1 MDILGMREL
10 VDEVEF
16 QEWRYVFEWS
26 VPFLHDLG
34 EQGFIINLRKISFRV
49 DKVSLSEIL
58 QVKKAT
64 IKSVVNKSLSKNF
77 LEEAGKLKKLNPLVV
92 SKKPLKGQYQLYF
105 EFVNKVLLPRIE
117 KRTIATMVDLYLMEK
132 LSTMVPKFA
141 CIDDGTH
148 D

>member
-1 MDILGMREL
+1 M
-10 VDEVEF
+10 
-16 QEWRYVFEWS
+16 
-26 VPFLHDLG
+26 
-34 EQGFIINLRKISFRV
+34 
-49 DKVSLSEIL
+49 

-92 SKKPLKGQYQLYF
+92 SKKTLKGQYKLYF
-105 EFVNKVLLPRIE
+105 EFVNNVLLPRIE

-141 CIDDGTH
+141 
-148 D
+148 